1 MNEPIQSIRPLQK
14 ARATLR
20 PLLPATPVLQSE
32 GLNAL
37 LGCEVFFKCEN
48 FQKTGSFKARGAR
61 FFMAQLPSSVS
72 TVTTHSSGNHGQAVA
87 WAARETGRRALIVMP
102 KNAPAVKVAA
112 VKHYDGEVHF
122 CAPTQAAR
130 EALMARL
137 RDQTGATFIP
147 PYDHWD
153 TIAGQS
159 TCAQELLEEVP
170 GLDCLWAP
178 VGGGGLLAGT
188 LLAAKYFS
196 GGMPVYAGE
205 PEGADDAYRS
215 IRSGVRVSEQTPDT
229 LADGLRTT
237 LGERNFE
244 VIRQRVADI
253 IPVSDADTVAAMRLV
268 YERLKIVI
276 EPSCAVPLA
285 ALRLARERWT
295 GKRVGILLTGGNV
308 DLSQL
313 PF

>member
-1 MNEPIQSIRPLQK
+1 MTDSAPKAAALRAARETLQ
-14 ARATLR
+14 
-20 PLLPATPVLQSE
+20 PLLPPTPVLQSSS
-32 GLNAL
+32 LNEM
-37 LGCEVFFKCEN
+37 LGCQVFFKCEN

-61 FFMAQLPSSVS
+61 FFMAQLPPSVK

-87 WAARETGRRALIVMP
+87 WAARETGRQALIVMP
-102 KNAPAVKVAA
+102 ENAPAVKVAG
-112 VKHYDGEVHF
+112 VKAYGGEVYF
-122 CAPTQAAR
+122 CAPTQQAR
-130 EALMARL
+130 EEKMETLQAQA
-137 RDQTGATFIP
+137 GATFVP

-159 TCAQELLEEVP
+159 TCALELLETTE
-170 GLDCLWAP
+170 GLEALWAP

-188 LLAAKYFS
+188 LLAAKYFT
-196 GGMPVYAGE
+196 GGMAVYAGE
-205 PEGADDAYRS
+205 PAGADDAYRS
-215 IRSGVRVSEQTPDT
+215 LRSGVRVTEQNPDT

-237 LGERNFE
+237 LGERNFA

-253 IPVSDADTVAAMRLV
+253 IPVSDPEIVAAMRLV

-285 ALRLARERWT
+285 ALQKEKACWA
-295 GKRVGILLTGGNV
+295 GKRVGVILSGGNV
-308 DLSQL
+308 DLARL